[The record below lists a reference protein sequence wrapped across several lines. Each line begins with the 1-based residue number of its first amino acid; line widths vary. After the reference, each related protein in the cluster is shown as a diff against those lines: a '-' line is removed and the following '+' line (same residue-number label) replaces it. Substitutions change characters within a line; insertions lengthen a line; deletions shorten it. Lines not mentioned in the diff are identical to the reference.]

1 MTTTQSTEV
10 PTKAAIPPATSTAV
24 RVQNA
29 VIKYGFIFVTVALFA
44 YFALS
49 EGSFRESAT
58 LLDTLRYV
66 SVAAILGLGVTL
78 TMAVGGMDM
87 SVGAVAGLGV
97 SVAAHTMVVL
107 NQVGAVAILA
117 VIAAGAL
124 AGLLNALLIVV
135 LKIPDMLATLGTMF
149 VIQGTKLIL
158 VDGQSITPGMTLD
171 DGTTAP
177 GKFTDGFL
185 RIDRGTVL
193 GIPISVLIFGALT
206 IAAWVFLARTR
217 WGRVLYAIGANPEA
231 SRLAGIRVGAY
242 RALAYVLSGVL
253 ASIGGL
259 ILASRIGHLAT
270 AGGGRGGPRRHLRP
284 RPGPPQRLGH
294 GPRRRPHRHHHHRPD
309 HQGPAVLHPGRRRG
323 RGPHPRPGLQLH
335 PVQAPYRIRKFEEF
349 VRWATASWRPTTSPA
364 TCASGGTGTT
374 GPTSASARCRTAT

>member
-1 MTTTQSTEV
+1 MTLTRSTEV
-10 PTKAAIPPATSTAV
+10 PTKAAAPPATSTGL
-24 RVQNA
+24 RVQSA
-29 VIKYGFIFVTVALFA
+29 VIKYGFIFVTVTLFM

-49 EGSFRESAT
+49 EPSFRDSAT

-97 SVAAHTMVVL
+97 TVAAKTMVTY
-107 NQVGAVAILA
+107 NQVGLVAILA
-117 VIAAGAL
+117 VVAAGAL

-158 VDGQSITPGMTLD
+158 VDGQSITPGMTQS
-171 DGTTAP
+171 DGSTAP

-193 GIPISVLIFGALT
+193 GIPVSVLIFGALT
-206 IAAWVFLARTR
+206 VVAWVFLARTR

-253 ASIGGL
+253 ASVGGL
-259 ILASRIGHLAT
+259 ILAARIGQGDVS
-270 AGGGRGGPRRHLRP
+270 AGTSQLLEAVAVALVGTSVLGRGRP
-284 RPGPPQRLGH
+284 NVWGTALG
-294 GPRRRPHRHHHHRPD
+294 
-309 HQGPAVLHPGRRRG
+309 AVLIG
-323 RGPHPRPGLQLH
+323 
-335 PVQAPYRIRKFEEF
+335 II
-349 VRWATASWRPTTSPA
+349 
-364 TCASGGTGTT
+364 TT
-374 GPTSASARCRTAT
+374 GLTIKGLPYYTQDVVEGAVLILALVFSFTLSKRRTA

>member
-1 MTTTQSTEV
+1 MTTTQSAPVKTAT
-10 PTKAAIPPATSTAV
+10 PSPLAAGPRIQS
-24 RVQNA
+24 A
-29 VIKYGFIFVTVALFA
+29 VIKYGFIFVTVTLFA
-44 YFALS
+44 YFAIS
-49 EGSFRESAT
+49 EPSFRDSAT

-97 SVAAHTMVVL
+97 TVAAKTMVSY

-158 VDGQSITPGMTLD
+158 VDGQSITPGMTQS

-177 GKFTDGFL
+177 GRFTEGFL
-185 RIDRGTVL
+185 RIDRGTLL
-193 GIPISVLIFGALT
+193 GIPVSVLIFGGLT
-206 IAAWVFLARTR
+206 VIAWVFLARTR

-231 SRLAGIRVGAY
+231 ARLAGIRVGAY

-259 ILASRIGHLAT
+259 ILAARIGQGDVS
-270 AGGGRGGPRRHLRP
+270 AGTSQLLEAVAVALVGTSVLGRGRP
-284 RPGPPQRLGH
+284 NVWGTALG
-294 GPRRRPHRHHHHRPD
+294 
-309 HQGPAVLHPGRRRG
+309 AVLIG
-323 RGPHPRPGLQLH
+323 
-335 PVQAPYRIRKFEEF
+335 II
-349 VRWATASWRPTTSPA
+349 
-364 TCASGGTGTT
+364 TT
-374 GPTSASARCRTAT
+374 GLTIKGLPYYTQDVVEGAVLILALVFSFTLSKRRTA

>member
-1 MTTTQSTEV
+1 MTTTQSAPVKTAT
-10 PTKAAIPPATSTAV
+10 PSTLAAGPRI
-24 RVQNA
+24 QNA
-29 VIKYGFIFVTVALFA
+29 VIKYGFIFVTVTLFA

-49 EGSFRESAT
+49 EPSFRDSAT

-97 SVAAHTMVVL
+97 TVAAKTMVSY
-107 NQVGAVAILA
+107 NQVGVVAIVA
-117 VIAAGAL
+117 VIVAGAL

-158 VDGQSITPGMTLD
+158 VDGQSITPGMTQS

-177 GKFTDGFL
+177 GRFTDGFL
-185 RIDRGTVL
+185 RIDRGTIL
-193 GIPISVLIFGALT
+193 GIPVSVVIFGVLT
-206 IAAWVFLARTR
+206 VVAWIFLARTR

-259 ILASRIGHLAT
+259 ILAARIGQGDVS
-270 AGGGRGGPRRHLRP
+270 AGTSQLLEAVAVALVGTSVLGRGRP
-284 RPGPPQRLGH
+284 NVWGTALG
-294 GPRRRPHRHHHHRPD
+294 
-309 HQGPAVLHPGRRRG
+309 AVLIG
-323 RGPHPRPGLQLH
+323 
-335 PVQAPYRIRKFEEF
+335 II
-349 VRWATASWRPTTSPA
+349 
-364 TCASGGTGTT
+364 TT
-374 GPTSASARCRTAT
+374 GLTIKGLPYYTQDVVEGAVLILALVFSFTLSKRRTA

>member
-1 MTTTQSTEV
+1 MTTTQSTSV
-10 PTKAAIPPATSTAV
+10 PTAAPSAAAV
-24 RVQNA
+24 GHRIQNA
-29 VIKYGFIFVTVALFA
+29 VIKYGFIFVTVTLFA
-44 YFALS
+44 YFAIS
-49 EGSFRESAT
+49 EPSFRDSAT

-97 SVAAHTMVVL
+97 TVAAKTMVTY
-107 NQVGAVAILA
+107 NQVGTVAILA
-117 VIAAGAL
+117 VVAAGAL

-158 VDGQSITPGMTLD
+158 VDGQSITPGMTQS

-177 GKFTDGFL
+177 GRFTEGFL
-185 RIDRGTVL
+185 RIDRGTFL
-193 GIPISVLIFGALT
+193 GIPGSVLIFGALT
-206 IAAWVFLARTR
+206 VVAWVFLARTR

-259 ILASRIGHLAT
+259 ILASRIGQGDVS
-270 AGGGRGGPRRHLRP
+270 AGTSQLLEAVAVALVGTSVLGRGRP
-284 RPGPPQRLGH
+284 NVWGTALG
-294 GPRRRPHRHHHHRPD
+294 
-309 HQGPAVLHPGRRRG
+309 AVLIG
-323 RGPHPRPGLQLH
+323 
-335 PVQAPYRIRKFEEF
+335 II
-349 VRWATASWRPTTSPA
+349 
-364 TCASGGTGTT
+364 TT
-374 GPTSASARCRTAT
+374 GLTIEGLPYYTQDVVEGAVLILALVFSFTLSKRRTA

>member
-1 MTTTQSTEV
+1 MTTTQSAPVKTAT
-10 PTKAAIPPATSTAV
+10 PSSLAAGPRI
-24 RVQNA
+24 QNA
-29 VIKYGFIFVTVALFA
+29 VIKYGFIFVTVTLFA

-49 EGSFRESAT
+49 EPSFRDSAT

-97 SVAAHTMVVL
+97 TVAAKTMVTY
-107 NQVGAVAILA
+107 NQVGVVAIIA
-117 VIAAGAL
+117 VIVAGAL

-158 VDGQSITPGMTLD
+158 VDGQSITPGMTQS

-177 GKFTDGFL
+177 GRFTEGFL
-185 RIDRGTVL
+185 RIDRGTIL
-193 GIPISVLIFGALT
+193 GIPVSVVIFGALT
-206 IAAWVFLARTR
+206 VVAWIFLARTR

-259 ILASRIGHLAT
+259 ILAARIGQGDVS
-270 AGGGRGGPRRHLRP
+270 AGTSQLLEAVAVALVGTSVLGRGRP
-284 RPGPPQRLGH
+284 NVWGTALG
-294 GPRRRPHRHHHHRPD
+294 
-309 HQGPAVLHPGRRRG
+309 AVLIG
-323 RGPHPRPGLQLH
+323 
-335 PVQAPYRIRKFEEF
+335 II
-349 VRWATASWRPTTSPA
+349 
-364 TCASGGTGTT
+364 TT
-374 GPTSASARCRTAT
+374 GLTIKGLPYYTQDVVEGAVLILALVFSFTLSKRRTA

>member
-1 MTTTQSTEV
+1 MTTTQS
-10 PTKAAIPPATSTAV
+10 AAPAKTATPSTLAAAGP
-24 RVQNA
+24 RIQNA
-29 VIKYGFIFVTVALFA
+29 VIKYGFIFVTVTLFT

-49 EGSFRESAT
+49 EPSFRDSAT

-97 SVAAHTMVVL
+97 TVAAKTMVTY
-107 NQVGAVAILA
+107 NQVGVVAIIA
-117 VIAAGAL
+117 VIVAGAL

-158 VDGQSITPGMTLD
+158 VDGQSITPGMTQS

-177 GKFTDGFL
+177 GKFTEGFL
-185 RIDRGTVL
+185 RIDRGTIL
-193 GIPISVLIFGALT
+193 GIPISVVIFGALT
-206 IAAWVFLARTR
+206 VIAWVFLARTR

-259 ILASRIGHLAT
+259 ILAARIGQGDVS
-270 AGGGRGGPRRHLRP
+270 AGTSQLLEAVAVALVGTSVLGRGRP
-284 RPGPPQRLGH
+284 NVWGTALG
-294 GPRRRPHRHHHHRPD
+294 
-309 HQGPAVLHPGRRRG
+309 AVLIG
-323 RGPHPRPGLQLH
+323 
-335 PVQAPYRIRKFEEF
+335 II
-349 VRWATASWRPTTSPA
+349 
-364 TCASGGTGTT
+364 TT
-374 GPTSASARCRTAT
+374 GLTIKGLPYYTQDVVEGAVLILALIFSFTLSKRRTA

>member
-1 MTTTQSTEV
+1 MTTQQSTEV
-10 PTKAAIPPATSTAV
+10 PVKAAIPPGTTTAV

-29 VIKYGFIFVTVALFA
+29 VIKYGFIFVTVALFL

-97 SVAAHTMVVL
+97 SVAAQTMVVH
-107 NQVGAVAILA
+107 NQIGAVAIVA
-117 VIAAGAL
+117 VLAAGAL

-149 VIQGTKLIL
+149 VIQGSKLIL

-177 GKFTDGFL
+177 GRFTDGFL
-185 RIDRGTVL
+185 RIDRGTLL

-206 IAAWVFLARTR
+206 IGAWVFLARTR

-242 RALAYVLSGVL
+242 RSLAYVLSGVL

-259 ILASRIGHLAT
+259 ILASRIGQGDVS
-270 AGGGRGGPRRHLRP
+270 AGTSQLLEAVAVALVGTSVLGRGRP
-284 RPGPPQRLGH
+284 NVWGTALG
-294 GPRRRPHRHHHHRPD
+294 
-309 HQGPAVLHPGRRRG
+309 AVLIG
-323 RGPHPRPGLQLH
+323 
-335 PVQAPYRIRKFEEF
+335 II
-349 VRWATASWRPTTSPA
+349 
-364 TCASGGTGTT
+364 TT
-374 GPTSASARCRTAT
+374 GLTIKGLPYYTQDVVEGAVLILALVFSFTLSKRRTA

>member
-1 MTTTQSTEV
+1 MTTTQS
-10 PTKAAIPPATSTAV
+10 AAPAKTATPSTLAAAGP
-24 RVQNA
+24 RIQNA
-29 VIKYGFIFVTVALFA
+29 VIKYGFIFVTVTLFT

-49 EGSFRESAT
+49 EPSFRDSAT

-97 SVAAHTMVVL
+97 TVAAKTMVTY
-107 NQVGAVAILA
+107 NQVGVVAIIA
-117 VIAAGAL
+117 VIVAGAL

-135 LKIPDMLATLGTMF
+135 MKIPDMLATLGTMF

-158 VDGQSITPGMTLD
+158 VDGQSITPGMTQS

-177 GKFTDGFL
+177 GRFTEGFL
-185 RIDRGTVL
+185 RIDRGTIL
-193 GIPISVLIFGALT
+193 GIPVSVVIFGALT
-206 IAAWVFLARTR
+206 VIAWVFLARTR

-259 ILASRIGHLAT
+259 ILAARIGQGDVS
-270 AGGGRGGPRRHLRP
+270 AGTSQLLEAVAVALVGTSVLGRGRP
-284 RPGPPQRLGH
+284 NVWGTALG
-294 GPRRRPHRHHHHRPD
+294 
-309 HQGPAVLHPGRRRG
+309 AVLIG
-323 RGPHPRPGLQLH
+323 
-335 PVQAPYRIRKFEEF
+335 II
-349 VRWATASWRPTTSPA
+349 
-364 TCASGGTGTT
+364 TT
-374 GPTSASARCRTAT
+374 GLTIKGLPYYTQDVVEGAVLILALVFSFTLSKRRTA

>member
-1 MTTTQSTEV
+1 MTTTQSAPAKT
-10 PTKAAIPPATSTAV
+10 AAPSPLAAGPRIQS
-24 RVQNA
+24 A
-29 VIKYGFIFVTVALFA
+29 VIKYGFIFVTVTLFA
-44 YFALS
+44 YFAIS
-49 EGSFRESAT
+49 EPSFRDSAT

-97 SVAAHTMVVL
+97 TVAAKTMVSY

-158 VDGQSITPGMTLD
+158 VDGQSITPGMTQSN
-171 DGTTAP
+171 GTTAP
-177 GKFTDGFL
+177 GRFTEGFL
-185 RIDRGTVL
+185 RIDRGTLL
-193 GIPISVLIFGALT
+193 GIPVSVLIFGGLT
-206 IAAWVFLARTR
+206 VIAWVFLARTR

-231 SRLAGIRVGAY
+231 ARLAGIRVGAY

-259 ILASRIGHLAT
+259 ILAARIGQGDVS
-270 AGGGRGGPRRHLRP
+270 AGTSQLLEAVAVALVGTSVLGRGRP
-284 RPGPPQRLGH
+284 NVWGTALG
-294 GPRRRPHRHHHHRPD
+294 
-309 HQGPAVLHPGRRRG
+309 AVLIG
-323 RGPHPRPGLQLH
+323 
-335 PVQAPYRIRKFEEF
+335 II
-349 VRWATASWRPTTSPA
+349 
-364 TCASGGTGTT
+364 TT
-374 GPTSASARCRTAT
+374 GLTIKGLPYYTQDVVEGAVLILALVFSFTLSKRRTA

>member
-1 MTTTQSTEV
+1 MTTTQSAPAKTV
-10 PTKAAIPPATSTAV
+10 TPSPLAAGPRIQS
-24 RVQNA
+24 A
-29 VIKYGFIFVTVALFA
+29 VIKYGFIFVTVTLFA
-44 YFALS
+44 YFAIS
-49 EGSFRESAT
+49 EPSFRDSAT

-97 SVAAHTMVVL
+97 TVAAKTMVSY

-158 VDGQSITPGMTLD
+158 VDGQSITPGMTQS

-177 GKFTDGFL
+177 GRFTEGFL
-185 RIDRGTVL
+185 RIDRGTLL
-193 GIPISVLIFGALT
+193 GIPVSVLIFGGLT
-206 IAAWVFLARTR
+206 VIAWVFLARTR

-231 SRLAGIRVGAY
+231 ARLAGIRVGAY

-259 ILASRIGHLAT
+259 ILAARIGQGDVS
-270 AGGGRGGPRRHLRP
+270 AGTSQLLEAVAVALVGTSVLGRGRP
-284 RPGPPQRLGH
+284 NVWGTALG
-294 GPRRRPHRHHHHRPD
+294 
-309 HQGPAVLHPGRRRG
+309 AVLIG
-323 RGPHPRPGLQLH
+323 
-335 PVQAPYRIRKFEEF
+335 II
-349 VRWATASWRPTTSPA
+349 
-364 TCASGGTGTT
+364 TT
-374 GPTSASARCRTAT
+374 GLTIKGLPYYTQDVVEGAVLILALVFSFTLSKRRTA

>member
-1 MTTTQSTEV
+1 MTTTQSAPAKTATPSTPV
-10 PTKAAIPPATSTAV
+10 AAGPRI
-24 RVQNA
+24 QNA
-29 VIKYGFIFVTVALFA
+29 VIKYGFIFVTVTLFT

-49 EGSFRESAT
+49 EPSFRDSAT

-97 SVAAHTMVVL
+97 TVAAKTMVTY
-107 NQVGAVAILA
+107 NQVGVVAIIA
-117 VIAAGAL
+117 VIVAGAL

-158 VDGQSITPGMTLD
+158 VDGQSITPGMTQS

-177 GKFTDGFL
+177 GRFTEGFL
-185 RIDRGTVL
+185 RIDRGTIL
-193 GIPISVLIFGALT
+193 GIPVSVVIFGALT
-206 IAAWVFLARTR
+206 VIAWVFLARTR

-259 ILASRIGHLAT
+259 ILAARIGQGDVS
-270 AGGGRGGPRRHLRP
+270 AGTSQLLEAVAVALVGTSVLGRGRP
-284 RPGPPQRLGH
+284 NVWGTALG
-294 GPRRRPHRHHHHRPD
+294 
-309 HQGPAVLHPGRRRG
+309 AVLIG
-323 RGPHPRPGLQLH
+323 
-335 PVQAPYRIRKFEEF
+335 II
-349 VRWATASWRPTTSPA
+349 
-364 TCASGGTGTT
+364 TT
-374 GPTSASARCRTAT
+374 GLTIKGLPYYTQDVVEGAVLILALVFSFTLSKRRTA

>member
-1 MTTTQSTEV
+1 MTTTQSSEAAPKALAPPAV
-10 PTKAAIPPATSTAV
+10 PTAV
-24 RVQNA
+24 LVQNA
-29 VIKYGFIFVTVALFA
+29 VIKYGFIFVTVALFL

-58 LLDTLRYV
+58 MLDTLRYV
-66 SVAAILGLGVTL
+66 SVAAILGLGVTV

-97 SVAAHTMVVL
+97 TVAAKTMVTY
-107 NQVGAVAILA
+107 NQVGTVAILA

-135 LKIPDMLATLGTMF
+135 MKIPDMLATLGTMF

-158 VDGQSITPGMTLD
+158 VDGQSISAGMTQS
-171 DGTTAP
+171 DGSTAP
-177 GKFTDGFL
+177 GRFTDGFL
-185 RIDRGTVL
+185 RIDRGTML

-206 IAAWVFLARTR
+206 VIAWVFLARTR

-259 ILASRIGHLAT
+259 ILASRIGQGDVS
-270 AGGGRGGPRRHLRP
+270 AGTSQLLEAVAVALVGTSVLGRGRP
-284 RPGPPQRLGH
+284 NVWGTALG
-294 GPRRRPHRHHHHRPD
+294 
-309 HQGPAVLHPGRRRG
+309 AVLIG
-323 RGPHPRPGLQLH
+323 
-335 PVQAPYRIRKFEEF
+335 II
-349 VRWATASWRPTTSPA
+349 
-364 TCASGGTGTT
+364 TT
-374 GPTSASARCRTAT
+374 GLTIKGLPYYTQDVVEGAVLILALVFSFTLSKRRTA

>member
-10 PTKAAIPPATSTAV
+10 TGKAAIPPATSTAV
-24 RVQNA
+24 RAQNA
-29 VIKYGFIFVTVALFA
+29 VIKYGFLFVTVALFL

-78 TMAVGGMDM
+78 TLAVGGMDM

-107 NQVGAVAILA
+107 NQVGTVAILA

-158 VDGQSITPGMTLD
+158 VDGQSITPGMTLS

-177 GKFTDGFL
+177 GRFTDGFL

-193 GIPISVLIFGALT
+193 GVPVSVLIFGALT

-231 SRLAGIRVGAY
+231 ARLAGIRVGAY

-259 ILASRIGHLAT
+259 ILASRIGQGDVS
-270 AGGGRGGPRRHLRP
+270 AGTSQLLEAVAVALVGTSVLGRGRP
-284 RPGPPQRLGH
+284 NVWGTALG
-294 GPRRRPHRHHHHRPD
+294 
-309 HQGPAVLHPGRRRG
+309 AVLIG
-323 RGPHPRPGLQLH
+323 
-335 PVQAPYRIRKFEEF
+335 II
-349 VRWATASWRPTTSPA
+349 
-364 TCASGGTGTT
+364 TT
-374 GPTSASARCRTAT
+374 GLTIKGLPYYTQDVVEGAVLILALVFSFTLSKRRTA

>member
-1 MTTTQSTEV
+1 MTTTQSTTV
-10 PTKAAIPPATSTAV
+10 PTAAPSVPAV
-24 RVQNA
+24 GHRIQNA
-29 VIKYGFIFVTVALFA
+29 VIKYGFIFVTVTLFA
-44 YFALS
+44 YFAIS
-49 EGSFRESAT
+49 EPSFRDSAT

-66 SVAAILGLGVTL
+66 SVAAVLGLGVTL

-97 SVAAHTMVVL
+97 TVAAKTMVTY
-107 NQVGAVAILA
+107 NQVGTVAILA
-117 VIAAGAL
+117 VVAAGAL

-158 VDGQSITPGMTLD
+158 VDGQSITPGMTQS

-177 GKFTDGFL
+177 GRFTEGFL
-185 RIDRGTVL
+185 RIDRGTFL
-193 GIPISVLIFGALT
+193 GVPGSVLIFGALT
-206 IAAWVFLARTR
+206 VVAWVFLARTR

-259 ILASRIGHLAT
+259 ILASRIGQGDVS
-270 AGGGRGGPRRHLRP
+270 AGTSQLLEAVAVALVGTSVLGRGRP
-284 RPGPPQRLGH
+284 NVWGTALG
-294 GPRRRPHRHHHHRPD
+294 
-309 HQGPAVLHPGRRRG
+309 AVLIG
-323 RGPHPRPGLQLH
+323 
-335 PVQAPYRIRKFEEF
+335 II
-349 VRWATASWRPTTSPA
+349 
-364 TCASGGTGTT
+364 TT
-374 GPTSASARCRTAT
+374 GLTIEGLPYYTQDVVEGAVLILALVFSFTLSKRRTA

>member
-1 MTTTQSTEV
+1 MTTTQSSETA
-10 PTKAAIPPATSTAV
+10 PKAAAPPAVSTAV
-24 RVQNA
+24 LVQNA
-29 VIKYGFIFVTVALFA
+29 VIKYGFIFVTVALFL

-66 SVAAILGLGVTL
+66 SVAAILGLGVTV

-97 SVAAHTMVVL
+97 TVAAKTMVTY
-107 NQVGAVAILA
+107 NQVGTVAILA

-135 LKIPDMLATLGTMF
+135 MKIPDMLATLGTMF

-158 VDGQSITPGMTLD
+158 VNGQSISAGMTQS

-185 RIDRGTVL
+185 RIDRGTML

-206 IAAWVFLARTR
+206 VVAWVFLARTR

-259 ILASRIGHLAT
+259 ILASRIGQGDVS
-270 AGGGRGGPRRHLRP
+270 AGTSQLLEAVAVALVGTSVLGRGRP
-284 RPGPPQRLGH
+284 NVWGTALG
-294 GPRRRPHRHHHHRPD
+294 
-309 HQGPAVLHPGRRRG
+309 AVLIG
-323 RGPHPRPGLQLH
+323 
-335 PVQAPYRIRKFEEF
+335 II
-349 VRWATASWRPTTSPA
+349 
-364 TCASGGTGTT
+364 TT
-374 GPTSASARCRTAT
+374 GLTIKGLPYYTQDVVEGAVLILALVFSFTLSKRRTA

>member
-1 MTTTQSTEV
+1 MTTTQS
-10 PTKAAIPPATSTAV
+10 AAPAKTATPSTLAAAGP
-24 RVQNA
+24 RIQNA
-29 VIKYGFIFVTVALFA
+29 VIKYGFVFVTVTLFT

-49 EGSFRESAT
+49 EPSFRDSAT

-97 SVAAHTMVVL
+97 TVAAKTMVSY
-107 NQVGAVAILA
+107 NQVGVVAIIA
-117 VIAAGAL
+117 VIVAGAL

-158 VDGQSITPGMTLD
+158 VDGQSITPGMTRS

-177 GKFTDGFL
+177 GRFTEGFL
-185 RIDRGTVL
+185 RIDRGTIL
-193 GIPISVLIFGALT
+193 GIPVSVVIFGALT
-206 IAAWVFLARTR
+206 VVAWVFLARTR

-242 RALAYVLSGVL
+242 RGLAYVLSGVL

-259 ILASRIGHLAT
+259 ILAARIGQGDVS
-270 AGGGRGGPRRHLRP
+270 AGTSQLLEAVAVALVGTSVLGRGRP
-284 RPGPPQRLGH
+284 NVWGTALG
-294 GPRRRPHRHHHHRPD
+294 
-309 HQGPAVLHPGRRRG
+309 AVLIG
-323 RGPHPRPGLQLH
+323 
-335 PVQAPYRIRKFEEF
+335 II
-349 VRWATASWRPTTSPA
+349 
-364 TCASGGTGTT
+364 TT
-374 GPTSASARCRTAT
+374 GLTIKGLPYYTQDVVEGAVLILALVFSFTLSKRRTA

>member
-1 MTTTQSTEV
+1 MTTTQSPETA
-10 PTKAAIPPATSTAV
+10 PKAAARPGVSGALV
-24 RVQNA
+24 VQNA
-29 VIKYGFIFVTVALFA
+29 VIKYGFIFVTVALFL

-66 SVAAILGLGVTL
+66 SVAAILGLGVTV

-97 SVAAHTMVVL
+97 TVAAKTMVTY
-107 NQVGAVAILA
+107 NQVGTVAILA

-135 LKIPDMLATLGTMF
+135 MKIPDMLATLGTMF

-158 VDGQSITPGMTLD
+158 VDGQSISAGMTQS

-185 RIDRGTVL
+185 RIDRGTML

-206 IAAWVFLARTR
+206 VVAWVFLARTR

-259 ILASRIGHLAT
+259 ILASRIGQGDVS
-270 AGGGRGGPRRHLRP
+270 AGTSQLLEAVAVALVGTSVLGRGRP
-284 RPGPPQRLGH
+284 NVWGTALG
-294 GPRRRPHRHHHHRPD
+294 
-309 HQGPAVLHPGRRRG
+309 AVLIG
-323 RGPHPRPGLQLH
+323 
-335 PVQAPYRIRKFEEF
+335 II
-349 VRWATASWRPTTSPA
+349 
-364 TCASGGTGTT
+364 TT
-374 GPTSASARCRTAT
+374 GLTIKGLPYYTQDVVEGAVLILALVFSFTLSKRRTA

>member
-10 PTKAAIPPATSTAV
+10 PTKAAVPPATSTGL
-24 RVQNA
+24 RVQSA
-29 VIKYGFIFVTVALFA
+29 VIKYGFIFVTVTLFT

-49 EGSFRESAT
+49 EPSFRDSAT

-97 SVAAHTMVVL
+97 TVAAKTMVTY
-107 NQVGAVAILA
+107 NQVGVVAILA
-117 VIAAGAL
+117 VVAAGAL

-158 VDGQSITPGMTLD
+158 VDGQSITPGMTQA

-177 GKFTDGFL
+177 GKFTEGFL

-193 GIPISVLIFGALT
+193 GVPVSVLIFGALT
-206 IAAWVFLARTR
+206 VVAWVFLARTR

-259 ILASRIGHLAT
+259 ILASRIGQGDVS
-270 AGGGRGGPRRHLRP
+270 AGTSQLLEAVAVALVGTSVLGRGRP
-284 RPGPPQRLGH
+284 NVWGTALG
-294 GPRRRPHRHHHHRPD
+294 
-309 HQGPAVLHPGRRRG
+309 AVLIG
-323 RGPHPRPGLQLH
+323 
-335 PVQAPYRIRKFEEF
+335 II
-349 VRWATASWRPTTSPA
+349 
-364 TCASGGTGTT
+364 TT
-374 GPTSASARCRTAT
+374 GLTIKGLPYYTQDVVEGAVLILALVFSFTLSKRRTA

>member
-1 MTTTQSTEV
+1 TQTTSV
-10 PTKAAIPPATSTAV
+10 PTAAPSAPAV
-24 RVQNA
+24 GHRIQNA
-29 VIKYGFIFVTVALFA
+29 VIKYGFIFVTVTLFA
-44 YFALS
+44 YFAIS
-49 EGSFRESAT
+49 EPSFRDSAT

-97 SVAAHTMVVL
+97 TVAAKTMVTY
-107 NQVGAVAILA
+107 NQVGTVAILA
-117 VIAAGAL
+117 VVAAGAL
-124 AGLLNALLIVV
+124 SGLLNALLIVV

-158 VDGQSITPGMTLD
+158 VDGQSITPGMTQS

-177 GKFTDGFL
+177 GRFTEGFL
-185 RIDRGTVL
+185 RIDRGTFL
-193 GIPISVLIFGALT
+193 GVPGSVLIFGALT
-206 IAAWVFLARTR
+206 VVAWVFLARTR

-259 ILASRIGHLAT
+259 ILASRIGQGDVS
-270 AGGGRGGPRRHLRP
+270 AGTSQLLEAVAVALVGTSVLGRGRP
-284 RPGPPQRLGH
+284 NVWGTALG
-294 GPRRRPHRHHHHRPD
+294 
-309 HQGPAVLHPGRRRG
+309 AVLIG
-323 RGPHPRPGLQLH
+323 
-335 PVQAPYRIRKFEEF
+335 II
-349 VRWATASWRPTTSPA
+349 
-364 TCASGGTGTT
+364 TT
-374 GPTSASARCRTAT
+374 GLTIEGLPYYTQDVVEGAVLILALVFSFTLSKRRTA

>member
-1 MTTTQSTEV
+1 MTTTQSTSV
-10 PTKAAIPPATSTAV
+10 PTAPSAPAV
-24 RVQNA
+24 GHRIQNA
-29 VIKYGFIFVTVALFA
+29 VIKYGFIFVTVTLFA

-49 EGSFRESAT
+49 EPSFRDSAT

-66 SVAAILGLGVTL
+66 SVAAVLGLGVTL

-97 SVAAHTMVVL
+97 TVAAKTMVTY
-107 NQVGAVAILA
+107 NQVGTVAILA
-117 VIAAGAL
+117 VVAAGAL

-158 VDGQSITPGMTLD
+158 VDGQSITPGMTQS

-177 GKFTDGFL
+177 GRFTEGFL
-185 RIDRGTVL
+185 RIDRGTFL
-193 GIPISVLIFGALT
+193 GVPGSVLIFGALT
-206 IAAWVFLARTR
+206 VVAWVFLARTR

-259 ILASRIGHLAT
+259 ILASRIGQGDVS
-270 AGGGRGGPRRHLRP
+270 AGTSQLLEAVAVALVGTSVLGRGRP
-284 RPGPPQRLGH
+284 NVWGTALG
-294 GPRRRPHRHHHHRPD
+294 
-309 HQGPAVLHPGRRRG
+309 AVLIG
-323 RGPHPRPGLQLH
+323 
-335 PVQAPYRIRKFEEF
+335 II
-349 VRWATASWRPTTSPA
+349 
-364 TCASGGTGTT
+364 TT
-374 GPTSASARCRTAT
+374 GLTIEGLPYYTQDVVEGAVLILALVFSFTLSKRRTA

>member
-1 MTTTQSTEV
+1 MTTTQSTSV
-10 PTKAAIPPATSTAV
+10 PTAAPSAPAV
-24 RVQNA
+24 GPRIQNA
-29 VIKYGFIFVTVALFA
+29 VIKYGFIFVTVTLFA
-44 YFALS
+44 YFAIS
-49 EGSFRESAT
+49 EPSFRDSAT

-97 SVAAHTMVVL
+97 TVAAKTMVTY
-107 NQVGAVAILA
+107 NQVGTVAILA
-117 VIAAGAL
+117 VVAAGAL

-158 VDGQSITPGMTLD
+158 VDGQSITPGMTQS

-177 GKFTDGFL
+177 GRFTEGFL
-185 RIDRGTVL
+185 RIDRGTFL
-193 GIPISVLIFGALT
+193 GIPVSVLIFGALT
-206 IAAWVFLARTR
+206 VVAWVFLARTR

-259 ILASRIGHLAT
+259 ILASRIGQGDVS
-270 AGGGRGGPRRHLRP
+270 AGTSQLLEAVAVALVGTSVLGRGRP
-284 RPGPPQRLGH
+284 NVWGTALG
-294 GPRRRPHRHHHHRPD
+294 
-309 HQGPAVLHPGRRRG
+309 AVLIG
-323 RGPHPRPGLQLH
+323 
-335 PVQAPYRIRKFEEF
+335 II
-349 VRWATASWRPTTSPA
+349 
-364 TCASGGTGTT
+364 TT
-374 GPTSASARCRTAT
+374 GLTIEGLPYYTQDVVEGAVLILALVFSFTLSKRRTA

>member
-1 MTTTQSTEV
+1 MTTTQSSEAA
-10 PTKAAIPPATSTAV
+10 PKAVAPAAVSTAV
-24 RVQNA
+24 LVQNA
-29 VIKYGFIFVTVALFA
+29 VIKYGFIFVTVALFL

-58 LLDTLRYV
+58 MLDTLRYV

-97 SVAAHTMVVL
+97 TVAAKTMVTY
-107 NQVGAVAILA
+107 NQVGTVAILA

-135 LKIPDMLATLGTMF
+135 MKIPDMLATLGTMF

-158 VDGQSITPGMTLD
+158 VDGQSISAGMTQS
-171 DGTTAP
+171 DGSTAP
-177 GKFTDGFL
+177 GKFTAGFL
-185 RIDRGTVL
+185 RIDRGTLL

-206 IAAWVFLARTR
+206 VVAWVFLARTR

-259 ILASRIGHLAT
+259 ILASRIGQGDVS
-270 AGGGRGGPRRHLRP
+270 AGTSQLLEAVAVALVGTSVLGRGRP
-284 RPGPPQRLGH
+284 NVWGTALG
-294 GPRRRPHRHHHHRPD
+294 
-309 HQGPAVLHPGRRRG
+309 AVLIG
-323 RGPHPRPGLQLH
+323 
-335 PVQAPYRIRKFEEF
+335 II
-349 VRWATASWRPTTSPA
+349 
-364 TCASGGTGTT
+364 TT
-374 GPTSASARCRTAT
+374 GLTIKGLPYYTQDVVEGAVLILALVFSFTLSKRRTA

>member
-1 MTTTQSTEV
+1 MITTQSTEV
-10 PTKAAIPPATSTAV
+10 PTKAAVPPATSTGL
-24 RVQNA
+24 RVQSA
-29 VIKYGFIFVTVALFA
+29 VIKYGFIFVTVTLFT

-49 EGSFRESAT
+49 EPSFRDSAT

-97 SVAAHTMVVL
+97 TVAAKTMVSY
-107 NQVGAVAILA
+107 NQVGMVAILA

-158 VDGQSITPGMTLD
+158 VDGQSITPGMTQS

-177 GKFTDGFL
+177 GKFTEGFL

-193 GIPISVLIFGALT
+193 GIPVSVLIFGALT
-206 IAAWVFLARTR
+206 VVAWVFLARTR

-259 ILASRIGHLAT
+259 ILASRIGQGDVS
-270 AGGGRGGPRRHLRP
+270 AGTSQLLEAVAVALVGTSVLGRGRP
-284 RPGPPQRLGH
+284 NVWGTALG
-294 GPRRRPHRHHHHRPD
+294 
-309 HQGPAVLHPGRRRG
+309 AVLIG
-323 RGPHPRPGLQLH
+323 
-335 PVQAPYRIRKFEEF
+335 II
-349 VRWATASWRPTTSPA
+349 
-364 TCASGGTGTT
+364 TT
-374 GPTSASARCRTAT
+374 GLTIKGLPYYTQDVVEGAVLILALVFSFTLSKRRTA

>member
-1 MTTTQSTEV
+1 MTTTQSTSV
-10 PTKAAIPPATSTAV
+10 PTAPSAPAV
-24 RVQNA
+24 GHRIQNA
-29 VIKYGFIFVTVALFA
+29 VIKYGFIFVTVTLFA
-44 YFALS
+44 YFAIS
-49 EGSFRESAT
+49 EPSFRDSAT

-66 SVAAILGLGVTL
+66 SVAAVLGLGVTL

-97 SVAAHTMVVL
+97 TVAAKTMVTY
-107 NQVGAVAILA
+107 NQVGTVAILA
-117 VIAAGAL
+117 VVAAGAL

-158 VDGQSITPGMTLD
+158 VDGQSITPGMTQS

-177 GKFTDGFL
+177 GRFTEGFL
-185 RIDRGTVL
+185 RIDRGTFL
-193 GIPISVLIFGALT
+193 GVPGSVLIFGALT
-206 IAAWVFLARTR
+206 VVAWVFLARTR

-259 ILASRIGHLAT
+259 ILASRIGQGDVS
-270 AGGGRGGPRRHLRP
+270 AGTSQLLEAVAVALVGTSVLGRGRP
-284 RPGPPQRLGH
+284 NVWGTALG
-294 GPRRRPHRHHHHRPD
+294 
-309 HQGPAVLHPGRRRG
+309 AVLIG
-323 RGPHPRPGLQLH
+323 
-335 PVQAPYRIRKFEEF
+335 II
-349 VRWATASWRPTTSPA
+349 
-364 TCASGGTGTT
+364 TT
-374 GPTSASARCRTAT
+374 GLTIEGLPYYTQDVVEGAVLILALVFSFTLSKRRTA

>member
-1 MTTTQSTEV
+1 MTTTQSTETAVEV
-10 PTKAAIPPATSTAV
+10 PAPPLTAV

-29 VIKYGFIFVTVALFA
+29 VIKYGFIFVTVALFG
-44 YFALS
+44 YFALT

-97 SVAAHTMVVL
+97 SVAAQTMVIH
-107 NQVGAVAILA
+107 NQVGTVAILA
-117 VIAAGAL
+117 VLAAGAL

-135 LKIPDMLATLGTMF
+135 LKIPDMLATLGVMF
-149 VIQGTKLIL
+149 VIQGGKLIL
-158 VDGQSITPGMTLD
+158 VDGQSVSPGMTES

-177 GKFTDGFL
+177 GRFTAGFL

-193 GIPISVLIFGALT
+193 GIPVSVLIFGALT
-206 IAAWVFLARTR
+206 VAAWVFLARTR

-231 SRLAGIRVGAY
+231 ARLAGIRVGAY

-253 ASIGGL
+253 ASVGGL
-259 ILASRIGHLAT
+259 ILASRIGQGDVSAGTSQLLEAVAVALVGTSVLGKGRPNVWGT
-270 AGGGRGGPRRHLRP
+270 A
-284 RPGPPQRLGH
+284 LG
-294 GPRRRPHRHHHHRPD
+294 
-309 HQGPAVLHPGRRRG
+309 AVLIG
-323 RGPHPRPGLQLH
+323 
-335 PVQAPYRIRKFEEF
+335 II
-349 VRWATASWRPTTSPA
+349 
-364 TCASGGTGTT
+364 TT
-374 GPTSASARCRTAT
+374 GLTIKGLPYYTQDVVEGAVLILALVFSFTLSKRRTA

>member
-1 MTTTQSTEV
+1 MTTAQSTEA
-10 PTKAAIPPATSTAV
+10 PTKAATAPATSTAV

-29 VIKYGFIFVTVALFA
+29 VIKYGFIFVTVALFL

-97 SVAAHTMVVL
+97 SVAAQTMVVF
-107 NQVGAVAILA
+107 NQVGTVAILA
-117 VIAAGAL
+117 VLVAGAL

-149 VIQGTKLIL
+149 VIQGSKLIL

-171 DGTTAP
+171 DGSTAP

-185 RIDRGTVL
+185 KIDRGTVL
-193 GIPISVLIFGALT
+193 GIPISVVVFGALT
-206 IAAWVFLARTR
+206 VAAWVFLARTR

-231 SRLAGIRVGAY
+231 ARLAGIRVGAY
-242 RALAYVLSGVL
+242 RSLAYVISGVL
-253 ASIGGL
+253 ASVGGL
-259 ILASRIGHLAT
+259 ILASRIGQGDVS
-270 AGGGRGGPRRHLRP
+270 AGTSQLLEAVAVALVGTSVLGRGRP
-284 RPGPPQRLGH
+284 NVWGTALG
-294 GPRRRPHRHHHHRPD
+294 
-309 HQGPAVLHPGRRRG
+309 AVLIG
-323 RGPHPRPGLQLH
+323 
-335 PVQAPYRIRKFEEF
+335 II
-349 VRWATASWRPTTSPA
+349 
-364 TCASGGTGTT
+364 TT
-374 GPTSASARCRTAT
+374 GLTIKGLPYYTQDVVEGAVLILALVFSFTLSKRRTA

>member
-1 MTTTQSTEV
+1 MTTTQS
-10 PTKAAIPPATSTAV
+10 AAPAKTATASTLAAAGP

-29 VIKYGFIFVTVALFA
+29 VIKYGFIFVTVTLFA

-49 EGSFRESAT
+49 EPSFRDSAT

-97 SVAAHTMVVL
+97 TVAAKTMVSY
-107 NQVGAVAILA
+107 NQVGTVAIIA
-117 VIAAGAL
+117 VIVAGAL
-124 AGLLNALLIVV
+124 VGLLNALLIVV
-135 LKIPDMLATLGTMF
+135 LKIPDMLATLGTLF
-149 VIQGTKLIL
+149 VIQGTKLVL
-158 VDGQSITPGMTLD
+158 VDGQSITPGMTQA

-193 GIPISVLIFGALT
+193 GIPVSVVIFGALT
-206 IAAWVFLARTR
+206 VAAWIFLARTR

-253 ASIGGL
+253 ASTGGL
-259 ILASRIGHLAT
+259 ILAARIGQGDVS
-270 AGGGRGGPRRHLRP
+270 AGTSQLLEAVAVALVGTSVLGRGRP
-284 RPGPPQRLGH
+284 NVWGTALG
-294 GPRRRPHRHHHHRPD
+294 
-309 HQGPAVLHPGRRRG
+309 AVLIG
-323 RGPHPRPGLQLH
+323 
-335 PVQAPYRIRKFEEF
+335 II
-349 VRWATASWRPTTSPA
+349 
-364 TCASGGTGTT
+364 TT
-374 GPTSASARCRTAT
+374 GLTIKGLPYYTQDVVEGTVLILALVFSFTLSKRRTA

>member
-1 MTTTQSTEV
+1 MTTAQSTEA
-10 PTKAAIPPATSTAV
+10 PTKAATAPATSTAV

-29 VIKYGFIFVTVALFA
+29 VIKYGFIFVTVALFL

-97 SVAAHTMVVL
+97 SVAAQTMVVF
-107 NQVGAVAILA
+107 NQVGTVAILA
-117 VIAAGAL
+117 VLVAGAL

-149 VIQGTKLIL
+149 VIQGSKLIL

-171 DGTTAP
+171 DGSTAP
-177 GKFTDGFL
+177 GKFTAGFL
-185 RIDRGTVL
+185 KIDRGTVL
-193 GIPISVLIFGALT
+193 GIPISVVVFGALT
-206 IAAWVFLARTR
+206 VAAWVFLARTR

-231 SRLAGIRVGAY
+231 ARLAGIRVGAY
-242 RALAYVLSGVL
+242 RSLAYVISGVL
-253 ASIGGL
+253 ASVGGL
-259 ILASRIGHLAT
+259 ILASRIGQGDVS
-270 AGGGRGGPRRHLRP
+270 AGTSQLLEAVAVALVGTSVLGRGRP
-284 RPGPPQRLGH
+284 NVWGTALG
-294 GPRRRPHRHHHHRPD
+294 
-309 HQGPAVLHPGRRRG
+309 AVLIG
-323 RGPHPRPGLQLH
+323 
-335 PVQAPYRIRKFEEF
+335 II
-349 VRWATASWRPTTSPA
+349 
-364 TCASGGTGTT
+364 TT
-374 GPTSASARCRTAT
+374 GLTIKGLPYYTQDVVEGAVLILALVFSFTLSKRRTA

>member
-10 PTKAAIPPATSTAV
+10 PTQGAAPRPGADLGP

-49 EGSFRESAT
+49 EPSFRESAT

-97 SVAAHTMVVL
+97 TVAAKTMVTY
-107 NQVGAVAILA
+107 NQVGSVAILA

-158 VDGQSITPGMTLD
+158 VDGQSISAGMTQS
-171 DGTTAP
+171 DGSTAP
-177 GKFTDGFL
+177 GRFTDGFL

-193 GIPISVLIFGALT
+193 GIPVSVLIFGALT
-206 IAAWVFLARTR
+206 VVAWVFLARTR

-253 ASIGGL
+253 ASVGGL
-259 ILASRIGHLAT
+259 ILASRIGQGDVS
-270 AGGGRGGPRRHLRP
+270 AGTSQLLEAVAVALVGTSVLGRGRP
-284 RPGPPQRLGH
+284 NVWGTALG
-294 GPRRRPHRHHHHRPD
+294 
-309 HQGPAVLHPGRRRG
+309 AVLIG
-323 RGPHPRPGLQLH
+323 
-335 PVQAPYRIRKFEEF
+335 II
-349 VRWATASWRPTTSPA
+349 
-364 TCASGGTGTT
+364 TT
-374 GPTSASARCRTAT
+374 GLTIKGLPYYTQDVVEGAVLILALVFSFTLSKRRTA